1 MDSKKGKEKNKG
13 KEIKY
18 KHSEGNKSNSSKT
31 NRSNN
36 IKSEDELLKQ
46 LEQLKGETKYEECIS
61 LIEEQLPYL
70 EKNYSKD
77 SEKFYQ
83 LAYEI
88 TDICNLKA
96 YDFFLNSK
104 TENGIKILE
113 KAIQIFTNYK
123 PILNICYANLGKYY
137 VKLNMTQKAIDC
149 FIVSTEIARSLNNK
163 LHVAQGHL
171 LLANIL
177 LNSASNIQA
186 IEQALSGI
194 ILLQEIIINKEE
206 YKDNLN
212 ILEALED
219 AYLIVAVAK
228 YKSGNIIQSLLYC
241 NLAEKLQEKI
251 EISKKYD
258 SADKVEKDDK
268 NKKKGKSKK
277 DTNEL
282 NILEDDTKYELV
294 KNALSYDIEQDK
306 ALFDKNE
313 QMSYNYLTNILKKML
328 SEIEKRLR
336 HKDENEFFVSQINGE
351 KNLSYEKANLKEINK

>member
-1 MDSKKGKEKNKG
+1 MESK

-18 KHSEGNKSNSSKT
+18 KHSEGNKNNSKKFSSSK
-31 NRSNN
+31 N
-36 IKSEDELLKQ
+36 IQNEDDLLFQ
-46 LEQLKGETKYEECIS
+46 LEQLKSENKYEECIS
-61 LIEEQLPYL
+61 LIEQQLPYL
-70 EKNYSKD
+70 EKNYSKE

-96 YDFFLNSK
+96 YDLFINSK
-104 TENGIKILE
+104 PEEGRKFIE
-113 KAIQIFTNYK
+113 KSIQIFSNYK
-123 PILNICYANLGKYY
+123 QILNICYANLGKYY
-137 VKLNMTQKAIDC
+137 VKLNQRQKAIDC
-149 FIVSTEIARSLNNK
+149 FIVSTEIARSLKNK

-177 LNSASNIQA
+177 LNSSSINQA

-219 AYLIVAVAK
+219 AYLIVAVGK

-241 NLAEKLQEKI
+241 NLEEKIQEKI
-251 EISKKYD
+251 GKFNKKND
-258 SADKVEKDDK
+258 SNEKSNADKK
-268 NKKKGKSKK
+268 NKKSKK
-277 DTNEL
+277 NKNTSEL
-282 NILEDDTKYELV
+282 NILEDDTKYELI
-294 KNALSYDIEQDK
+294 KNALNYDVYQDK

-313 QMSYNYLTNILKKML
+313 QMSYNYLINTLKKML
-328 SEIEKRLR
+328 SEIEIKLKNKRSEEN
-336 HKDENEFFVSQINGE
+336 ENEFFISQMNGE
-351 KNLSYEKANLKEINK
+351 NNNFSEDSNTDEVNK